1 MNSQDIR
8 NLQEAYFDVYQ
19 NLDERVLGQDPES
32 RKEDSKERKSG
43 SKRLPPSSGEKYAK
57 TQSQL
62 ISFIDKLTKNKKII
76 PGMSNEEVEEFDE
89 VWKPVNV
96 PRVKSRMGS
105 LEQGIRQ
112 NVSSP
117 YNTPEYA
124 RYQRTADVVAQSTSN
139 PNKPFQKPT
148 FDPGGLVKK
157 PEGGITS
164 SPERNP
170 QWREF
175 SSRLPYTA
183 TKPEKQVPGV
193 IDKLKNQTANVVA
206 SPTVKSAT
214 SRTFGS
220 SDLRPGRGSTSN
232 WMTDR
237 MKEFTSSLN
246 RVSTPTKPT
255 KITSRSTRG
264 GSSSSAGAGSVSSI
278 SGGSSY
284 DVGGQTS
291 SRGFGLSGIKLANSY
306 EPDLYDVILEYL
318 LDEGY
323 ADTNENALV
332 IMGNMSEDW
341 RESIAENVTSGK
353 SRVRNVQ
360 PKPTGP
366 ISNSERQ
373 SITQSRIDAENIRI
387 KDAGDAAHA
396 AATSKGLGFSDAQAR
411 RTAAELRLKREI
423 AKSYR

>member
-105 LEQGIRQ
+105 LEQGIPQ

-117 YNTPEYA
+117 DNTPEYA

-255 KITSRSTRG
+255 KRTSRSLRG
-264 GSSSSAGAGSVSSI
+264 GQSSSSAGAGSALEKNGI
-278 SGGSSY
+278 DQY
-284 DVGGQTS
+284 QVGG
-291 SRGFGLSGIKLANSY
+291 GEGYGVLGIKLANSY
-306 EPDLYDVILEYL
+306 EPDLYDIILSHL

-323 ADTNENALV
+323 ADTQESALA
-332 IMGNMSEDW
+332 IMGNMSEEW
-341 RESIAENVTSGK
+341 IESICEV
-353 SRVRNVQ
+353 
-360 PKPTGP
+360 
-366 ISNSERQ
+366 
-373 SITQSRIDAENIRI
+373 
-387 KDAGDAAHA
+387 
-396 AATSKGLGFSDAQAR
+396 
-411 RTAAELRLKREI
+411 
-423 AKSYR
+423 